1 MVQRRFQKKLFRFG
15 CGESCLAAEEK
26 MVIRMDNRPIGVF
39 DSGLGGLTAVR
50 ELMQVLPRE
59 SIIYFGDTGR
69 VPYGTRGAET
79 IRKYTRQD
87 IAFLKTNG
95 VKMILAACGTVSSV
109 AGEIGET
116 CGLPFT
122 GVLRPTAEA
131 AIRET
136 RTGRIGVIGTQA
148 TVSSGSY
155 ERHVKALAPEAEVFS
170 CACPLFVPL
179 VENGVIA
186 PEDPIVR
193 LTAERYLCYFEGK
206 GIDTLILGCTHYP
219 ILHDSIA
226 AVMGSGVTLINSGRE
241 AALRCVKM
249 LEEKA
254 LLCGNDAEVRHRFFV
269 SDQVEGFHA
278 MADICL
284 GHTVDADVQF
294 VDIDRYPA

>member
-1 MVQRRFQKKLFRFG
+1 
-15 CGESCLAAEEK
+15 
-26 MVIRMDNRPIGVF
+26 MVIGMDNRPIGVF

-50 ELMQVLPRE
+50 ELMQVLPQE
-59 SIIYFGDTGR
+59 SIVYFGDTGR
-69 VPYGTRGAET
+69 VPYGTKSAET

-109 AGEIGET
+109 ASEIGDA

-131 AIRET
+131 AIRVT
-136 RTGRIGVIGTQA
+136 KTGKIGVIGTQA

-155 ERHVKALAPEAEVFS
+155 ERHVKALDPKAEVYS
-170 CACPLFVPL
+170 CACPLFVPF

-186 PEDPIVR
+186 PEDPMVR
-193 LTAERYLCYFEGK
+193 LVVERYLHYFDEK

-219 ILHDSIA
+219 ILQESIA
-226 AVMGSGVTLINSGRE
+226 AVMGDSVTLINSGRE
-241 AALRCVKM
+241 AALHCVEM
-249 LEEKA
+249 LRENGQ
-254 LLCGNDAEVRHRFFV
+254 LCGEGASPCYQFFV
-269 SDQVEGFHA
+269 SDQVDGFQS

-284 GHTVDADVQF
+284 GHAVDAAVRF
-294 VDIDRYPA
+294 IDIDRYPA